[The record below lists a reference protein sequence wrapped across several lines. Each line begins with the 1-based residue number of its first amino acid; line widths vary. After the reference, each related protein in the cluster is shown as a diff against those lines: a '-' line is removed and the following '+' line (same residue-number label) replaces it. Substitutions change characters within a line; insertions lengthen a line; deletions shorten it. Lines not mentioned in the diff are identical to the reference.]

1 MMDDGADDEGGDA
14 KENERRSE
22 RGTIHFT
29 GSLRVSHK
37 GGRIEVPCHVF
48 TRSATV
54 I

>member
-1 MMDDGADDEGGDA
+1 MMDDGTDDDEGCDA
-14 KENERRSE
+14 GERTNE